1 MATKEQVLKELSN
14 LSNPKK
20 PSANIVE
27 SGMIESVEVSGAN
40 AVITL
45 QIDPDDAEVMEPVR
59 QRCEEAAL
67 SVAGIDKARAIMTA
81 KRNGAA
87 PSGAPS
93 SAPTPP
99 PKPQP
104 LKGVKTIIAVASG
117 KGGVG
122 KSTTAVNVAFAL
134 KNMGY
139 KVGLVDCDVYGP
151 SASLLMG
158 VETGPKFTDDDRIM
172 PIDCDGVKA
181 ISMAFLIDR
190 DTAAVWRGPMVISA
204 IQQFFNG
211 VAWDIDGPLDFL
223 IADLPPGTGD
233 VQLTMAQTVN
243 VHGALIVST
252 PQDLALIDA
261 RKAYDMFLKTGT
273 RVLGVVENMSYFNC
287 PHCGERSDIFGHGGA
302 RETAKEKNIPFLGE
316 IPLHMDIRHSADNG
330 KPVVQNDPESAH
342 AKAYMEITKRAL
354 GELVK

>member
-1 MATKEQVLKELSN
+1 VATKEQVLKELST

-20 PSANIVE
+20 PSTNIVE

-59 QRCEEAAL
+59 QRCEEVAL
-67 SVAGIDKARAIMTA
+67 SVAGINKARAIMTA

-87 PSGAPS
+87 PTSAPS
-93 SAPTPP
+93 SAQTPP

-104 LKGVKTIIAVASG
+104 LKGVKTIIAIASG

-243 VHGALIVST
+243 VHGALIV
-252 PQDLALIDA
+252 
-261 RKAYDMFLKTGT
+261 
-273 RVLGVVENMSYFNC
+273 
-287 PHCGERSDIFGHGGA
+287 
-302 RETAKEKNIPFLGE
+302 
-316 IPLHMDIRHSADNG
+316 
-330 KPVVQNDPESAH
+330 
-342 AKAYMEITKRAL
+342 
-354 GELVK
+354 